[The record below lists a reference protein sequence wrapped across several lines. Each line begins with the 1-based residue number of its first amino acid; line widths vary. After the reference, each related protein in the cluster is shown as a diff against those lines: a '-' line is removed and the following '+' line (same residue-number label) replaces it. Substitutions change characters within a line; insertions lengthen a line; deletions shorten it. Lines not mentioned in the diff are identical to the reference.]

1 MNARLH
7 SIIKLKY
14 LLSISRFKQTYTDS
28 TRSKML
34 RPVALRILGDEDEDD
49 RSVEVE
55 EKEIDGKTY
64 LVGTSTR
71 EVFNLGEGYDKV
83 GILSEEGE
91 IISSHQPTKLDVR
104 AATESERTLRG
115 RTLRDERVVL
125 DVSPVVMSKCQLKVG
140 FNTDPVCSE
149 EYLRSCEAS
158 WRTFKGVSNARHEQN
173 TENLLML
180 RDAVERKL
188 YQQAQSNEAWFETQ
202 RSDIGKRLREQERGI
217 CKFKVVTVESLSE
230 MSKAL
235 SKLTERVDALTADA
249 ESREELMEEVIQLR
263 QENDKLREEK
273 TELSERLSRA
283 GSAAVDVAKAIAG
296 V

>member
-1 MNARLH
+1 
-7 SIIKLKY
+7 
-14 LLSISRFKQTYTDS
+14 
-28 TRSKML
+28 ML

-83 GILSEEGE
+83 GILTEEGE
-91 IISSHQPTKLDVR
+91 IIRSHQPIKLDV
-104 AATESERTLRG
+104 

-125 DVSPVVMSKCQLKVG
+125 DVSPVVMSKYQLKDG

-202 RSDIGKRLREQERGI
+202 RSDIGERLREQDRGI
-217 CKFKVVTVESLSE
+217 CKFKVVTVESLSA

-235 SKLTERVDALTADA
+235 SKLTERVDALTVDA
-249 ESREELMEEVIQLR
+249 ETREELMEEVIQLR
-263 QENDKLREEK
+263 QENDELREEK
-273 TELSERLSRA
+273 RELSERLSRA

-296 V
+296 VCERSHNNR